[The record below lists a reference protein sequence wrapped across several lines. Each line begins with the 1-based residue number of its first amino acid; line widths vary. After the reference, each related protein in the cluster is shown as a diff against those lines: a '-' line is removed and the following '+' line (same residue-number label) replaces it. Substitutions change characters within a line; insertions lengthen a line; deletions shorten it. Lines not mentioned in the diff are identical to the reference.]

1 MLAGFADS
9 APVTDTFAEAS
20 ESLGYDMW
28 ALVQDNPDGKLDL
41 TEYTQPALL
50 TASVALLRLWRQRKG
65 IEAGHA
71 AGHSLGEYS
80 ALVAAGSLDFA
91 AAVRLV
97 AFRGREMSRAVPANA
112 GRMAAIL
119 GLDDNVLEEICAGAS
134 GGEEMVWPANYN
146 CPGQVVI
153 AGHAAAV
160 DRAMDAARAAGA
172 RRALSLAVSAP
183 SHTPLM
189 QPAADA
195 LRERLAGIGLRA
207 PDRKVWS
214 NALAAPVQ
222 EAEEIREAL
231 VKQLVMPVHWAR
243 IVRQMYQAGV
253 SAGIEMGPGRVLSG
267 LLRRIE
273 RKMQAGQAETPAAM
287 QASLEQ
293 VGEIQ

>member
-9 APVTDTFAEAS
+9 APVKDTFIEAS
-20 ESLGYDMW
+20 DTLGYDMW
-28 ALVQDNPDGKLDL
+28 ALVQGNPDGKLDL

-50 TASVALLRLWRQRKG
+50 TASVALLCLWRRRKG

-80 ALVAAGSLDFA
+80 ALVAAGSLDFSV
-91 AAVRLV
+91 AVRLV
-97 AFRGREMSRAVPANA
+97 AFRGREMSRAVPASA

-119 GLDDNVLEEICAGAS
+119 GLDDNVLEEICEETSGA
-134 GGEEMVWPANYN
+134 EARVWPANYN

-172 RRALSLAVSAP
+172 KRTLSLAVSAP

-195 LRERLAGIGLRA
+195 MRERLAGIELKT

-222 EAEEIREAL
+222 DAEEIRKAL
-231 VKQLVMPVHWAR
+231 VKQLVMPVHWVQ

-253 SAGIEMGPGRVLSG
+253 GAGVEIGPGKVLSG
-267 LLRRIE
+267 LVRRIE
-273 RKMQAGQAETPAAM
+273 RKMQTGQAGTPEAM
-287 QASLEQ
+287 QASMEQ
-293 VGEIQ
+293 VGKIQ